1 MGELK
6 KKMNKFKPIFIETTT
21 LDNMWYQLLR
31 AAYYNG
37 RRYKITSGSRE
48 GLDRVALDFAA
59 GFIHYPHTR
68 PLAPRMPEGSTL
80 PPPTSDEKIESYF
93 AQYLLNPEYTPKE
106 HYKYSEFI
114 CGSDRFCKGIN
125 QIDWIIDHFKT
136 HGTGNDHSYLT
147 VGYPEQLLTYDNPY
161 MYCIKCKEYFKHG
174 TKICPNCKE
183 ELLIDEFVRG
193 STPCLRGL
201 DFRIIDGYLTTNII
215 YRSWSLYDGF
225 PENIGG
231 MIMLNEYVAEQLDN
245 VKPGPVS
252 FCCKSLHVYS
262 DVLDILKMRFE

>member
-1 MGELK
+1 
-6 KKMNKFKPIFIETTT
+6 MNKFKPVYIETTT
-21 LDNMWYQLLR
+21 LDNAWYQLLR
-31 AAYYNG
+31 EAYYNG

-48 GLDRVALDFAA
+48 GLDRIALDFAA
-59 GFIHYPHTR
+59 GFMHYPHTR

-80 PPPTSDEKIESYF
+80 PPPTSEEKIESYF
-93 AQYLLNPEYTPKE
+93 VDYLLNPNYTKKE

-114 CGSDRFCKGIN
+114 CGSDRFCSGIN
-125 QIDWIIDHFKT
+125 QIEWIINHFKV
-136 HGTGNDHSYLT
+136 HGYGNDHCFLT

-161 MYCIKCKEYFKHG
+161 MYCNKCRKYYGHAI
-174 TKICPNCKE
+174 KICEDCG
-183 ELLIDEFVRG
+183 ELLQIDEFARG

-201 DFRIIDGYLTTNII
+201 DFRIVDGYLTTNII
-215 YRSWSLYDGF
+215 YRSWSLEAGL

-231 MIMLNEYVAEQLDN
+231 MIMLNEYVADQLGD

-262 DVLDILKMRFE
+262 DYLDLLNMRFE

>member
-1 MGELK
+1 V
-6 KKMNKFKPIFIETTT
+6 NSFRPVYVETTT
-21 LDNMWYQLLR
+21 LDNVWYQLLR
-31 AAYYNG
+31 AAYYKG

-93 AQYLLNPEYTPKE
+93 VEYLLNPNHTDKE

-114 CGSDRFCKGIN
+114 CGSDRFCKGFN
-125 QIDWIIDHFKT
+125 QIEWIIEHCKT
-136 HGTGNDHSYLT
+136 NKYGNEHCYLT

-161 MYCIKCKEYFKHG
+161 MYCNKCKKYFKNG
-174 TKICPNCKE
+174 TKICEDCGE
-183 ELLIDEFVRG
+183 ELQIDEFARG
-193 STPCLRGL
+193 SAPCLRGL

-225 PENIGG
+225 SENVGG
-231 MIMLNEYVAEQLDN
+231 MIMLNEYVADQLDG
-245 VKPGPVS
+245 VEPGPIS

-262 DVLDILKMRFE
+262 DVLDILKMRFEG